1 MNVFLFYGK
10 IYHISFANRQIYQEK
25 NMIDSNQSSAIT
37 LEKFIQF
44 QFLRLLYFLVK

>member
-25 NMIDSNQSSAIT
+25 NMIDLYPIH
-37 LEKFIQF
+37 KFCD
-44 QFLRLLYFLVK
+44 